1 MKYDLEAIIY
11 EELVLELS
19 NRGLLDEG
27 FLDKAK
33 KFATTAALGGALALG
48 MGGNAQ
54 AANVNPSAKPV
65 ADVVQSIMKDKA
77 NVSKFK
83 MYLEKNKGD
92 KAGAAMKFIAH
103 YGGPAGRTAVQ
114 AAASLSEDEFLWAI
128 NLGLAGVNNDSV
140 SSDKAPA
147 QSTRQVKDLGGG
159 KYEVSGYSSP
169 DLARASILNKAGNK
183 PIKRIQ
189 SKGNTHIFQIGK

>member
-65 ADVVQSIMKDKA
+65 TDVVQSIMKDKTNVKKFRAYLA
-77 NVSKFK
+77 N
-83 MYLEKNKGD
+83 END
-92 KAGAAMKFIAH
+92 KALAAMKFIAD
-103 YGGPAGRTAVQ
+103 YGGPAGKTAVK
-114 AAASLSEDEFLWAI
+114 AAASLSEDEFLKAI
-128 NLGLAGVNNDSV
+128 SMGLAGANNDSV

-169 DLARASILNKAGNK
+169 DLARAAILNKAGNK